1 MSLSLLLVRV
11 LLSHVSL
18 VVAISSDSLTVKPNF
33 TSSFGQSF
41 RRWFYL
47 CFKAILSVEKI
58 ITFHY
63 SRPIL
68 CPTTLFFGLK
78 CEPHCSCRSH
88 VFLKTIEE
96 EFWL

>member
-1 MSLSLLLVRV
+1 MKRKVMSLSLLLVRV

-18 VVAISSDSLTVKPNF
+18 VVAISSDSLT
-33 TSSFGQSF
+33 
-41 RRWFYL
+41 FYL